1 MSLAAEVAVA
11 ALQRFLTWQMEA
23 AVGTL
28 HTVDCLGVNCLGA
41 AGIYLSLFSLAEQMA
56 KDEVE
61 SPKGQNE
68 QEISKSHGKIL

>member
-11 ALQRFLTWQMEA
+11 ALQRLLTWQMQA

-28 HTVDCLGVNCLGA
+28 HTVDCLGVNRLGA

-61 SPKGQNE
+61 PPKGQNE